1 MEKEKEMAKKYYW
14 LKLKDNFFNQKE
26 VKKLR
31 RIAGGDTY
39 TIIYLKMQLLSI
51 KKDGII
57 EFEGT
62 EKDLAEQLSYE
73 IDEDGDNIQTTLLFL
88 RANNL
93 IEEISENNFLL
104 TKVPDCIGKEGASA
118 ERVRR
123 HRERKALLEKEKEE
137 GLLEEPKKEQEP
149 YSNAKRQRM
158 FRAKKNCEEKQHIP
172 FIEDYMNK
180 KRYNGNYYIVL
191 QRDKF
196 RCALCSSIENLCV
209 HHIDGYDESKPE
221 NSNENKMITLCRHCH
236 SNVHAGSKIN
246 EDTLNSIDYYTE
258 YSNVT
263 LPGNAEVTYSND
275 PVTKSNTEIEKE
287 KEIEKEINN
296 NISKDIFI
304 NKVVSEWNS
313 IGVSPI
319 KLIRGT
325 RQKMLNARIKEYSE
339 EGVLQAINNIKHS
352 DFLKGQNKN
361 SWVITIDWFLKPNN
375 FIKVYEDNYNSKK
388 KTNDPF
394 GNEEIKRKRN
404 YVPIDPT
411 M

>member
-73 IDEDGDNIQTTLLFL
+73 IDEDLNNIQVTLSFL
-88 RANNL
+88 KVNNL

-123 HRERKALLEKEKEE
+123 HRERKALLEKEKEQKM
-137 GLLEEPKKEQEP
+137 LQ
-149 YSNAKRQRM
+149 
-158 FRAKKNCEEKQHIP
+158 C
-172 FIEDYMNK
+172 
-180 KRYNGNYYIVL
+180 NGEVT
-191 QRDKF
+191 
-196 RCALCSSIENLCV
+196 
-209 HHIDGYDESKPE
+209 
-221 NSNENKMITLCRHCH
+221 NSNDVVIE
-236 SNVHAGSKIN
+236 
-246 EDTLNSIDYYTE
+246 
-258 YSNVT
+258 
-263 LPGNAEVTYSND
+263 
-275 PVTKSNTEIEKE
+275 SNTEIEIE

-325 RQKMLNARIKEYSE
+325 RQKMLNARIKEYTE

-404 YVPIDPT
+404 YIPIDPT

>member
-88 RANNL
+88 KANNL

-123 HRERKALLEKEKEE
+123 HRERKALLEKEKEQKM
-137 GLLEEPKKEQEP
+137 LQ
-149 YSNAKRQRM
+149 
-158 FRAKKNCEEKQHIP
+158 C
-172 FIEDYMNK
+172 
-180 KRYNGNYYIVL
+180 NG
-191 QRDKF
+191 
-196 RCALCSSIENLCV
+196 
-209 HHIDGYDESKPE
+209 
-221 NSNENKMITLCRHCH
+221 
-236 SNVHAGSKIN
+236 
-246 EDTLNSIDYYTE
+246 
-258 YSNVT
+258 
-263 LPGNAEVTYSND
+263 EVTDSND
-275 PVTKSNTEIEKE
+275 VVIESNTEIEKE

-325 RQKMLNARIKEYSE
+325 RQKMLNARIKEYTE
-339 EGVLQAINNIKHS
+339 EGILQAINNIKHS

>member
-123 HRERKALLEKEKEE
+123 HRERKALLEKEKEQKM
-137 GLLEEPKKEQEP
+137 LQ
-149 YSNAKRQRM
+149 
-158 FRAKKNCEEKQHIP
+158 C
-172 FIEDYMNK
+172 
-180 KRYNGNYYIVL
+180 NG
-191 QRDKF
+191 
-196 RCALCSSIENLCV
+196 
-209 HHIDGYDESKPE
+209 
-221 NSNENKMITLCRHCH
+221 
-236 SNVHAGSKIN
+236 
-246 EDTLNSIDYYTE
+246 
-258 YSNVT
+258 
-263 LPGNAEVTYSND
+263 EVTSSNN
-275 PVTKSNTEIEKE
+275 VVIESNTEIEKE
-287 KEIEKEINN
+287 IEKEKEINN

>member
-73 IDEDGDNIQTTLLFL
+73 IDEDLNNIQVTLSFL
-88 RANNL
+88 KVNNL

-123 HRERKALLEKEKEE
+123 HRERKALLEKEKEQKM
-137 GLLEEPKKEQEP
+137 LQ
-149 YSNAKRQRM
+149 
-158 FRAKKNCEEKQHIP
+158 C
-172 FIEDYMNK
+172 
-180 KRYNGNYYIVL
+180 NGEVT
-191 QRDKF
+191 
-196 RCALCSSIENLCV
+196 
-209 HHIDGYDESKPE
+209 
-221 NSNENKMITLCRHCH
+221 NSN
-236 SNVHAGSKIN
+236 
-246 EDTLNSIDYYTE
+246 
-258 YSNVT
+258 
-263 LPGNAEVTYSND
+263 ND
-275 PVTKSNTEIEKE
+275 VIKSNTEIEKE
-287 KEIEKEINN
+287 KEIEIEKDN

-325 RQKMLNARIKEYSE
+325 RQRMLNARIKEYSE

-404 YVPIDPT
+404 YIPIDPT

>member
-88 RANNL
+88 KANNL

-123 HRERKALLEKEKEE
+123 HRERKALLEKEKEQKM
-137 GLLEEPKKEQEP
+137 LQ
-149 YSNAKRQRM
+149 
-158 FRAKKNCEEKQHIP
+158 C
-172 FIEDYMNK
+172 
-180 KRYNGNYYIVL
+180 NGEVT
-191 QRDKF
+191 
-196 RCALCSSIENLCV
+196 
-209 HHIDGYDESKPE
+209 
-221 NSNENKMITLCRHCH
+221 NSNDVVIE
-236 SNVHAGSKIN
+236 
-246 EDTLNSIDYYTE
+246 
-258 YSNVT
+258 
-263 LPGNAEVTYSND
+263 
-275 PVTKSNTEIEKE
+275 SNTEIEKEKE

>member
-73 IDEDGDNIQTTLLFL
+73 IDEDLNNIQVTLSFL
-88 RANNL
+88 KVNNL

-123 HRERKALLEKEKEE
+123 HRERKALLEKEKEQ
-137 GLLEEPKKEQEP
+137 K
-149 YSNAKRQRM
+149 M
-158 FRAKKNCEEKQHIP
+158 
-172 FIEDYMNK
+172 
-180 KRYNGNYYIVL
+180 L
-191 QRDKF
+191 Q
-196 RCALCSSIENLCV
+196 CNSEV
-209 HHIDGYDESKPE
+209 T
-221 NSNENKMITLCRHCH
+221 NSNDVVIE
-236 SNVHAGSKIN
+236 
-246 EDTLNSIDYYTE
+246 
-258 YSNVT
+258 
-263 LPGNAEVTYSND
+263 
-275 PVTKSNTEIEKE
+275 SNTEIEIE

-325 RQKMLNARIKEYSE
+325 RQKMLNARIKEYTE

-404 YVPIDPT
+404 YIPIDPT

>member
-73 IDEDGDNIQTTLLFL
+73 IDEDLNNIQVTLSFL
-88 RANNL
+88 KVNNL

-123 HRERKALLEKEKEE
+123 HRERKALLEKEKEQKT
-137 GLLEEPKKEQEP
+137 LQ
-149 YSNAKRQRM
+149 
-158 FRAKKNCEEKQHIP
+158 C
-172 FIEDYMNK
+172 
-180 KRYNGNYYIVL
+180 NGEVT
-191 QRDKF
+191 
-196 RCALCSSIENLCV
+196 
-209 HHIDGYDESKPE
+209 
-221 NSNENKMITLCRHCH
+221 NSNNTVI
-236 SNVHAGSKIN
+236 
-246 EDTLNSIDYYTE
+246 
-258 YSNVT
+258 
-263 LPGNAEVTYSND
+263 
-275 PVTKSNTEIEKE
+275 KSNTEIEKE
-287 KEIEKEINN
+287 KEIEKDN

-404 YVPIDPT
+404 YIPIDPT

>member
-73 IDEDGDNIQTTLLFL
+73 IDEDLNNIQVTLSFL
-88 RANNL
+88 KVNNL

-123 HRERKALLEKEKEE
+123 HRERKALLEKEKEQKM
-137 GLLEEPKKEQEP
+137 LQ
-149 YSNAKRQRM
+149 
-158 FRAKKNCEEKQHIP
+158 C
-172 FIEDYMNK
+172 
-180 KRYNGNYYIVL
+180 NGEVT
-191 QRDKF
+191 
-196 RCALCSSIENLCV
+196 
-209 HHIDGYDESKPE
+209 
-221 NSNENKMITLCRHCH
+221 NSN
-236 SNVHAGSKIN
+236 
-246 EDTLNSIDYYTE
+246 
-258 YSNVT
+258 
-263 LPGNAEVTYSND
+263 NAVI
-275 PVTKSNTEIEKE
+275 KSNTEIEKE
-287 KEIEKEINN
+287 KEIEKDN

-404 YVPIDPT
+404 YIPIDPT

>member
-123 HRERKALLEKEKEE
+123 HRERKALLEKEKEQKM
-137 GLLEEPKKEQEP
+137 LQ
-149 YSNAKRQRM
+149 
-158 FRAKKNCEEKQHIP
+158 C
-172 FIEDYMNK
+172 
-180 KRYNGNYYIVL
+180 NG
-191 QRDKF
+191 
-196 RCALCSSIENLCV
+196 
-209 HHIDGYDESKPE
+209 
-221 NSNENKMITLCRHCH
+221 
-236 SNVHAGSKIN
+236 
-246 EDTLNSIDYYTE
+246 
-258 YSNVT
+258 
-263 LPGNAEVTYSND
+263 EVTDSND
-275 PVTKSNTEIEKE
+275 IVIESNTEIEKE

-325 RQKMLNARIKEYSE
+325 RQKMLNARIKEYTE

>member
-73 IDEDGDNIQTTLLFL
+73 IDEDLNNIQVTLSFL
-88 RANNL
+88 KVNNL

-123 HRERKALLEKEKEE
+123 HRERKALLEKEKEQKM
-137 GLLEEPKKEQEP
+137 LQ
-149 YSNAKRQRM
+149 
-158 FRAKKNCEEKQHIP
+158 C
-172 FIEDYMNK
+172 
-180 KRYNGNYYIVL
+180 NGEVT
-191 QRDKF
+191 
-196 RCALCSSIENLCV
+196 
-209 HHIDGYDESKPE
+209 
-221 NSNENKMITLCRHCH
+221 NSN
-236 SNVHAGSKIN
+236 
-246 EDTLNSIDYYTE
+246 
-258 YSNVT
+258 
-263 LPGNAEVTYSND
+263 NAVI
-275 PVTKSNTEIEKE
+275 KSNTEKE
-287 KEIEKEINN
+287 KEIEKDN

-404 YVPIDPT
+404 YIPIDPT

>member
-73 IDEDGDNIQTTLLFL
+73 IDEDLNNIQVTLSFL
-88 RANNL
+88 KVNNL

-123 HRERKALLEKEKEE
+123 HRERKALLEKEKEQ
-137 GLLEEPKKEQEP
+137 K
-149 YSNAKRQRM
+149 M
-158 FRAKKNCEEKQHIP
+158 
-172 FIEDYMNK
+172 
-180 KRYNGNYYIVL
+180 L
-191 QRDKF
+191 Q
-196 RCALCSSIENLCV
+196 CNSEV
-209 HHIDGYDESKPE
+209 T
-221 NSNENKMITLCRHCH
+221 NSNNTVI
-236 SNVHAGSKIN
+236 
-246 EDTLNSIDYYTE
+246 
-258 YSNVT
+258 
-263 LPGNAEVTYSND
+263 
-275 PVTKSNTEIEKE
+275 KSNTEKEKE
-287 KEIEKEINN
+287 KEIEKDN

-404 YVPIDPT
+404 YIPIDPT

>member
-73 IDEDGDNIQTTLLFL
+73 IDEDLNNIQVTLSFL
-88 RANNL
+88 KVNNL

-123 HRERKALLEKEKEE
+123 HRERKALLEKEKEQKM
-137 GLLEEPKKEQEP
+137 LQ
-149 YSNAKRQRM
+149 
-158 FRAKKNCEEKQHIP
+158 C
-172 FIEDYMNK
+172 
-180 KRYNGNYYIVL
+180 NG
-191 QRDKF
+191 
-196 RCALCSSIENLCV
+196 
-209 HHIDGYDESKPE
+209 
-221 NSNENKMITLCRHCH
+221 
-236 SNVHAGSKIN
+236 
-246 EDTLNSIDYYTE
+246 
-258 YSNVT
+258 
-263 LPGNAEVTYSND
+263 EVTKSNND
-275 PVTKSNTEIEKE
+275 VIKSNTEIEKE
-287 KEIEKEINN
+287 KEIEIEKDN

-404 YVPIDPT
+404 YIPIDPT

>member
-1 MEKEKEMAKKYYW
+1 MAKKYYW

-73 IDEDGDNIQTTLLFL
+73 IDEDLNNIQVTLSFL
-88 RANNL
+88 KVNNL

-123 HRERKALLEKEKEE
+123 HRERKALLEKEKEQKM
-137 GLLEEPKKEQEP
+137 LQ
-149 YSNAKRQRM
+149 
-158 FRAKKNCEEKQHIP
+158 C
-172 FIEDYMNK
+172 
-180 KRYNGNYYIVL
+180 NGEVT
-191 QRDKF
+191 
-196 RCALCSSIENLCV
+196 
-209 HHIDGYDESKPE
+209 
-221 NSNENKMITLCRHCH
+221 NSN
-236 SNVHAGSKIN
+236 
-246 EDTLNSIDYYTE
+246 
-258 YSNVT
+258 
-263 LPGNAEVTYSND
+263 NAVI
-275 PVTKSNTEIEKE
+275 KSNTEIEIEKE
-287 KEIEKEINN
+287 KEIEKDN

-404 YVPIDPT
+404 YIPIDPT

>member
-73 IDEDGDNIQTTLLFL
+73 IDEDLNNIQVTLSFL
-88 RANNL
+88 KVNNL

-123 HRERKALLEKEKEE
+123 HRERKALLEKEKEQKM
-137 GLLEEPKKEQEP
+137 LQ
-149 YSNAKRQRM
+149 
-158 FRAKKNCEEKQHIP
+158 C
-172 FIEDYMNK
+172 
-180 KRYNGNYYIVL
+180 NGEVT
-191 QRDKF
+191 
-196 RCALCSSIENLCV
+196 
-209 HHIDGYDESKPE
+209 
-221 NSNENKMITLCRHCH
+221 NSN
-236 SNVHAGSKIN
+236 
-246 EDTLNSIDYYTE
+246 
-258 YSNVT
+258 
-263 LPGNAEVTYSND
+263 NAVI
-275 PVTKSNTEIEKE
+275 KSNTEIEIEIE

-404 YVPIDPT
+404 YIPIDPT

>member
-73 IDEDGDNIQTTLLFL
+73 IDEDLNNIQVTLSFL
-88 RANNL
+88 KVNNL

-123 HRERKALLEKEKEE
+123 HRERKALLEKEKEQKM
-137 GLLEEPKKEQEP
+137 LQ
-149 YSNAKRQRM
+149 
-158 FRAKKNCEEKQHIP
+158 C
-172 FIEDYMNK
+172 
-180 KRYNGNYYIVL
+180 NGEVT
-191 QRDKF
+191 
-196 RCALCSSIENLCV
+196 
-209 HHIDGYDESKPE
+209 
-221 NSNENKMITLCRHCH
+221 NSN
-236 SNVHAGSKIN
+236 
-246 EDTLNSIDYYTE
+246 
-258 YSNVT
+258 
-263 LPGNAEVTYSND
+263 NAVI
-275 PVTKSNTEIEKE
+275 KSNTEIEKE
-287 KEIEKEINN
+287 KEKEIEKENK
-296 NISKDIFI
+296 ISKDIFI

-404 YVPIDPT
+404 YIPIDPT

>member
-73 IDEDGDNIQTTLLFL
+73 IDEDLNNIQVTLSFL
-88 RANNL
+88 KVNNL

-123 HRERKALLEKEKEE
+123 HRERKALLEKEKEQKM
-137 GLLEEPKKEQEP
+137 LQ
-149 YSNAKRQRM
+149 
-158 FRAKKNCEEKQHIP
+158 C
-172 FIEDYMNK
+172 
-180 KRYNGNYYIVL
+180 NGEVT
-191 QRDKF
+191 
-196 RCALCSSIENLCV
+196 
-209 HHIDGYDESKPE
+209 
-221 NSNENKMITLCRHCH
+221 NSN
-236 SNVHAGSKIN
+236 
-246 EDTLNSIDYYTE
+246 
-258 YSNVT
+258 
-263 LPGNAEVTYSND
+263 NAVI
-275 PVTKSNTEIEKE
+275 KSNTEIEKE
-287 KEIEKEINN
+287 KEKEIEKDN

-325 RQKMLNARIKEYSE
+325 RQKMLNARIKEYTE

-404 YVPIDPT
+404 YIPIDPT

>member
-1 MEKEKEMAKKYYW
+1 MEKDEEMSKKYYW

-31 RIAGGDTY
+31 KIAGGDTY

-51 KKDGII
+51 KKNGII
-57 EFEGT
+57 EFDGT
-62 EKDLAEQLSYE
+62 EKDLDEQLSYE
-73 IDEDGDNIQTTLLFL
+73 IDEDLDNIQVTLSFL
-88 RANNL
+88 KVNNL
-93 IEEISENNFLL
+93 IEEVSENNFLL

-123 HRERKALLEKEKEE
+123 HRERKALLEKEKEQ
-137 GLLEEPKKEQEP
+137 K
-149 YSNAKRQRM
+149 M
-158 FRAKKNCEEKQHIP
+158 
-172 FIEDYMNK
+172 
-180 KRYNGNYYIVL
+180 L
-191 QRDKF
+191 Q
-196 RCALCSSIENLCV
+196 CN
-209 HHIDGYDESKPE
+209 DEVT
-221 NSNENKMITLCRHCH
+221 NSNNT
-236 SNVHAGSKIN
+236 
-246 EDTLNSIDYYTE
+246 
-258 YSNVT
+258 
-263 LPGNAEVTYSND
+263 
-275 PVTKSNTEIEKE
+275 VTKCNTEIEIEKE

-304 NKVVSEWNS
+304 NKVVYEWNT

-388 KTNDPF
+388 KTNDSF
-394 GNEEIKRKRN
+394 DNF
-404 YVPIDPT
+404 
-411 M
+411 

>member
-73 IDEDGDNIQTTLLFL
+73 IDEDLNNIQVTLSFL
-88 RANNL
+88 KANNL

-123 HRERKALLEKEKEE
+123 HRERKALLEKEKEQKM
-137 GLLEEPKKEQEP
+137 LQ
-149 YSNAKRQRM
+149 
-158 FRAKKNCEEKQHIP
+158 C
-172 FIEDYMNK
+172 
-180 KRYNGNYYIVL
+180 NGEVT
-191 QRDKF
+191 
-196 RCALCSSIENLCV
+196 
-209 HHIDGYDESKPE
+209 
-221 NSNENKMITLCRHCH
+221 NSN
-236 SNVHAGSKIN
+236 
-246 EDTLNSIDYYTE
+246 
-258 YSNVT
+258 
-263 LPGNAEVTYSND
+263 NAVI
-275 PVTKSNTEIEKE
+275 KSNTEIEKE
-287 KEIEKEINN
+287 KEIEIEKDN

-404 YVPIDPT
+404 YIPIDPT

>member
-1 MEKEKEMAKKYYW
+1 MENQKEMAKKYYW

-62 EKDLAEQLSYE
+62 ERDLAEQLSYE

-88 RANNL
+88 KANNL

-123 HRERKALLEKEKEE
+123 HRERKALLEKEKEQKM
-137 GLLEEPKKEQEP
+137 LQ
-149 YSNAKRQRM
+149 
-158 FRAKKNCEEKQHIP
+158 C
-172 FIEDYMNK
+172 
-180 KRYNGNYYIVL
+180 NG
-191 QRDKF
+191 
-196 RCALCSSIENLCV
+196 
-209 HHIDGYDESKPE
+209 
-221 NSNENKMITLCRHCH
+221 
-236 SNVHAGSKIN
+236 
-246 EDTLNSIDYYTE
+246 
-258 YSNVT
+258 
-263 LPGNAEVTYSND
+263 EVTDSND
-275 PVTKSNTEIEKE
+275 TVIESNTEIE

-304 NKVVSEWNS
+304 NEVVSEWNS

>member
-73 IDEDGDNIQTTLLFL
+73 IDEDLNNIQVTLSFL
-88 RANNL
+88 KVNNL

-123 HRERKALLEKEKEE
+123 HRERKALLEKEKERKM
-137 GLLEEPKKEQEP
+137 LQ
-149 YSNAKRQRM
+149 
-158 FRAKKNCEEKQHIP
+158 C
-172 FIEDYMNK
+172 
-180 KRYNGNYYIVL
+180 NGEVT
-191 QRDKF
+191 
-196 RCALCSSIENLCV
+196 
-209 HHIDGYDESKPE
+209 
-221 NSNENKMITLCRHCH
+221 NSN
-236 SNVHAGSKIN
+236 
-246 EDTLNSIDYYTE
+246 
-258 YSNVT
+258 
-263 LPGNAEVTYSND
+263 NA
-275 PVTKSNTEIEKE
+275 VTKCNTEIEKE
-287 KEIEKEINN
+287 IEIEKDN

-404 YVPIDPT
+404 YIPIDPT

>member
-73 IDEDGDNIQTTLLFL
+73 IDEDLNNIQVTLSFL
-88 RANNL
+88 KVNNL

-123 HRERKALLEKEKEE
+123 HRERKALLEKEKEQKM
-137 GLLEEPKKEQEP
+137 LQ
-149 YSNAKRQRM
+149 
-158 FRAKKNCEEKQHIP
+158 C
-172 FIEDYMNK
+172 
-180 KRYNGNYYIVL
+180 NGEVT
-191 QRDKF
+191 
-196 RCALCSSIENLCV
+196 
-209 HHIDGYDESKPE
+209 
-221 NSNENKMITLCRHCH
+221 NSN
-236 SNVHAGSKIN
+236 
-246 EDTLNSIDYYTE
+246 
-258 YSNVT
+258 
-263 LPGNAEVTYSND
+263 NAVI
-275 PVTKSNTEIEKE
+275 KSNTEIEKE

>member
-73 IDEDGDNIQTTLLFL
+73 IDENLDNIQVTLSFL
-88 RANNL
+88 KVNNL

-123 HRERKALLEKEKEE
+123 HRERKALLEKEKEQKM
-137 GLLEEPKKEQEP
+137 LQ
-149 YSNAKRQRM
+149 
-158 FRAKKNCEEKQHIP
+158 C
-172 FIEDYMNK
+172 
-180 KRYNGNYYIVL
+180 NGEVT
-191 QRDKF
+191 
-196 RCALCSSIENLCV
+196 
-209 HHIDGYDESKPE
+209 
-221 NSNENKMITLCRHCH
+221 NSN
-236 SNVHAGSKIN
+236 
-246 EDTLNSIDYYTE
+246 NS
-258 YSNVT
+258 
-263 LPGNAEVTYSND
+263 
-275 PVTKSNTEIEKE
+275 VTKCNTEIEKE
-287 KEIEKEINN
+287 KEIEIEKDN

-325 RQKMLNARIKEYSE
+325 RQKMLNARIKEYTE

-388 KTNDPF
+388 NTNDPF

-404 YVPIDPT
+404 YIPIDPT

>member
-73 IDEDGDNIQTTLLFL
+73 IDENLDNIQVTLSFL
-88 RANNL
+88 KANNL

-123 HRERKALLEKEKEE
+123 HRERKALLEKEKEQKM
-137 GLLEEPKKEQEP
+137 LQ
-149 YSNAKRQRM
+149 
-158 FRAKKNCEEKQHIP
+158 C
-172 FIEDYMNK
+172 
-180 KRYNGNYYIVL
+180 NG
-191 QRDKF
+191 
-196 RCALCSSIENLCV
+196 
-209 HHIDGYDESKPE
+209 
-221 NSNENKMITLCRHCH
+221 
-236 SNVHAGSKIN
+236 
-246 EDTLNSIDYYTE
+246 
-258 YSNVT
+258 
-263 LPGNAEVTYSND
+263 EVTD
-275 PVTKSNTEIEKE
+275 SNTEIEIE
-287 KEIEKEINN
+287 KEVEKEINN

-325 RQKMLNARIKEYSE
+325 RQKMLNARIKEYTE

>member
-73 IDEDGDNIQTTLLFL
+73 IDEDLNNIQVTLSFL
-88 RANNL
+88 KVNNL

-123 HRERKALLEKEKEE
+123 HRERKALLEKEKEQKM
-137 GLLEEPKKEQEP
+137 LQ
-149 YSNAKRQRM
+149 
-158 FRAKKNCEEKQHIP
+158 C
-172 FIEDYMNK
+172 
-180 KRYNGNYYIVL
+180 NGEVT
-191 QRDKF
+191 
-196 RCALCSSIENLCV
+196 
-209 HHIDGYDESKPE
+209 
-221 NSNENKMITLCRHCH
+221 NSNNTVI
-236 SNVHAGSKIN
+236 
-246 EDTLNSIDYYTE
+246 
-258 YSNVT
+258 
-263 LPGNAEVTYSND
+263 
-275 PVTKSNTEIEKE
+275 KSNTEIEKE
-287 KEIEKEINN
+287 KEKEIEKDN

-325 RQKMLNARIKEYSE
+325 RQRMLNARIKEYSE

-404 YVPIDPT
+404 YIPIDPT

>member
-73 IDEDGDNIQTTLLFL
+73 IDEDLNNIQVTLSFL
-88 RANNL
+88 KVNNL

-123 HRERKALLEKEKEE
+123 HRERKALLEKEKEQKM
-137 GLLEEPKKEQEP
+137 LQ
-149 YSNAKRQRM
+149 
-158 FRAKKNCEEKQHIP
+158 C
-172 FIEDYMNK
+172 
-180 KRYNGNYYIVL
+180 NGEVT
-191 QRDKF
+191 
-196 RCALCSSIENLCV
+196 
-209 HHIDGYDESKPE
+209 
-221 NSNENKMITLCRHCH
+221 NSN
-236 SNVHAGSKIN
+236 
-246 EDTLNSIDYYTE
+246 
-258 YSNVT
+258 
-263 LPGNAEVTYSND
+263 NAVI
-275 PVTKSNTEIEKE
+275 KSNTEIEKE
-287 KEIEKEINN
+287 KEKEIEKDN

-304 NKVVSEWNS
+304 NNVVSEWNS

>member
-123 HRERKALLEKEKEE
+123 HRERKALLEKEKEQKMLQCNGE
-137 GLLEEPKKEQEP
+137 VT
-149 YSNAKRQRM
+149 
-158 FRAKKNCEEKQHIP
+158 
-172 FIEDYMNK
+172 
-180 KRYNGNYYIVL
+180 NGNNTV
-191 QRDKF
+191 
-196 RCALCSSIENLCV
+196 IE
-209 HHIDGYDESKPE
+209 
-221 NSNENKMITLCRHCH
+221 
-236 SNVHAGSKIN
+236 
-246 EDTLNSIDYYTE
+246 
-258 YSNVT
+258 
-263 LPGNAEVTYSND
+263 
-275 PVTKSNTEIEKE
+275 SNTEKEKEKE

>member
-73 IDEDGDNIQTTLLFL
+73 IDEDLNNIQVTLSFL
-88 RANNL
+88 KVNNL

-123 HRERKALLEKEKEE
+123 HRERKALLEKEKEQKM
-137 GLLEEPKKEQEP
+137 LQ
-149 YSNAKRQRM
+149 
-158 FRAKKNCEEKQHIP
+158 C
-172 FIEDYMNK
+172 
-180 KRYNGNYYIVL
+180 NGEVT
-191 QRDKF
+191 
-196 RCALCSSIENLCV
+196 
-209 HHIDGYDESKPE
+209 
-221 NSNENKMITLCRHCH
+221 NSN
-236 SNVHAGSKIN
+236 
-246 EDTLNSIDYYTE
+246 
-258 YSNVT
+258 
-263 LPGNAEVTYSND
+263 NAVI
-275 PVTKSNTEIEKE
+275 KSNTEIEKE
-287 KEIEKEINN
+287 IEIEKDN

-404 YVPIDPT
+404 YIPIDPT

>member
-73 IDEDGDNIQTTLLFL
+73 IDEDLNNIQVTLSFL
-88 RANNL
+88 KVNNL

-123 HRERKALLEKEKEE
+123 HRERKALLEKEKEQKM
-137 GLLEEPKKEQEP
+137 LQ
-149 YSNAKRQRM
+149 
-158 FRAKKNCEEKQHIP
+158 C
-172 FIEDYMNK
+172 
-180 KRYNGNYYIVL
+180 NGEVT
-191 QRDKF
+191 
-196 RCALCSSIENLCV
+196 
-209 HHIDGYDESKPE
+209 
-221 NSNENKMITLCRHCH
+221 NSN
-236 SNVHAGSKIN
+236 
-246 EDTLNSIDYYTE
+246 
-258 YSNVT
+258 
-263 LPGNAEVTYSND
+263 NAVI
-275 PVTKSNTEIEKE
+275 KSNTEIEKE
-287 KEIEKEINN
+287 KEKEIEKDN

-339 EGVLQAINNIKHS
+339 EGILQAINNIKHS

-404 YVPIDPT
+404 YIPIDPT

>member
-73 IDEDGDNIQTTLLFL
+73 IDENLDNIQVTLSFL
-88 RANNL
+88 KANNL

-123 HRERKALLEKEKEE
+123 HRERKALLEKEKEQKM
-137 GLLEEPKKEQEP
+137 LQ
-149 YSNAKRQRM
+149 
-158 FRAKKNCEEKQHIP
+158 C
-172 FIEDYMNK
+172 
-180 KRYNGNYYIVL
+180 NGEVT
-191 QRDKF
+191 
-196 RCALCSSIENLCV
+196 
-209 HHIDGYDESKPE
+209 
-221 NSNENKMITLCRHCH
+221 NSNDVVIE
-236 SNVHAGSKIN
+236 
-246 EDTLNSIDYYTE
+246 
-258 YSNVT
+258 
-263 LPGNAEVTYSND
+263 
-275 PVTKSNTEIEKE
+275 SNTEIEIE

-325 RQKMLNARIKEYSE
+325 RQKMLNARIKEYTE

-394 GNEEIKRKRN
+394 GNEEIKKKRL
-404 YVPIDPT
+404 YIPIDPT

>member
-88 RANNL
+88 KANNL

-123 HRERKALLEKEKEE
+123 HRERKALLEKEKEQKM
-137 GLLEEPKKEQEP
+137 LQ
-149 YSNAKRQRM
+149 
-158 FRAKKNCEEKQHIP
+158 C
-172 FIEDYMNK
+172 
-180 KRYNGNYYIVL
+180 NGEVT
-191 QRDKF
+191 
-196 RCALCSSIENLCV
+196 
-209 HHIDGYDESKPE
+209 
-221 NSNENKMITLCRHCH
+221 NSNNTVIE
-236 SNVHAGSKIN
+236 
-246 EDTLNSIDYYTE
+246 
-258 YSNVT
+258 
-263 LPGNAEVTYSND
+263 
-275 PVTKSNTEIEKE
+275 SNTEIEKE

-296 NISKDIFI
+296 NISKDIFT

-313 IGVSPI
+313 IGISPI

-325 RQKMLNARIKEYSE
+325 RQKMLNARTKEYSE

-388 KTNDPF
+388 KTNDSF
-394 GNEEIKRKRN
+394 DNF
-404 YVPIDPT
+404 
-411 M
+411 

>member
-73 IDEDGDNIQTTLLFL
+73 IDEDLNNIQVTLSFL
-88 RANNL
+88 KVNNL

-123 HRERKALLEKEKEE
+123 HRERKALLEKEKEQKM
-137 GLLEEPKKEQEP
+137 LQ
-149 YSNAKRQRM
+149 
-158 FRAKKNCEEKQHIP
+158 C
-172 FIEDYMNK
+172 
-180 KRYNGNYYIVL
+180 NGEVT
-191 QRDKF
+191 
-196 RCALCSSIENLCV
+196 
-209 HHIDGYDESKPE
+209 
-221 NSNENKMITLCRHCH
+221 NSN
-236 SNVHAGSKIN
+236 
-246 EDTLNSIDYYTE
+246 
-258 YSNVT
+258 
-263 LPGNAEVTYSND
+263 NAVI
-275 PVTKSNTEIEKE
+275 KSNTEKE
-287 KEIEKEINN
+287 KEIEIEKDN

-404 YVPIDPT
+404 YIPIDPT

>member
-73 IDEDGDNIQTTLLFL
+73 IDEDLNNIQVTLSFL
-88 RANNL
+88 KVNNL

-123 HRERKALLEKEKEE
+123 HRERKALLEKEKEQKM
-137 GLLEEPKKEQEP
+137 LQ
-149 YSNAKRQRM
+149 
-158 FRAKKNCEEKQHIP
+158 C
-172 FIEDYMNK
+172 
-180 KRYNGNYYIVL
+180 NGEVT
-191 QRDKF
+191 
-196 RCALCSSIENLCV
+196 
-209 HHIDGYDESKPE
+209 
-221 NSNENKMITLCRHCH
+221 NSNNTVI
-236 SNVHAGSKIN
+236 
-246 EDTLNSIDYYTE
+246 
-258 YSNVT
+258 
-263 LPGNAEVTYSND
+263 
-275 PVTKSNTEIEKE
+275 KSNTEIEKE
-287 KEIEKEINN
+287 IEIEKDN

-404 YVPIDPT
+404 YIPIDPT

>member
-73 IDEDGDNIQTTLLFL
+73 IDENLDNIQVTLSFL
-88 RANNL
+88 KVNNL

-123 HRERKALLEKEKEE
+123 HRERKALLEKEKEQKM
-137 GLLEEPKKEQEP
+137 LQ
-149 YSNAKRQRM
+149 
-158 FRAKKNCEEKQHIP
+158 C
-172 FIEDYMNK
+172 
-180 KRYNGNYYIVL
+180 NGEVT
-191 QRDKF
+191 
-196 RCALCSSIENLCV
+196 
-209 HHIDGYDESKPE
+209 
-221 NSNENKMITLCRHCH
+221 NSN
-236 SNVHAGSKIN
+236 
-246 EDTLNSIDYYTE
+246 
-258 YSNVT
+258 
-263 LPGNAEVTYSND
+263 NAVI
-275 PVTKSNTEIEKE
+275 KSNTEIEKE
-287 KEIEKEINN
+287 KEKEKDN

-325 RQKMLNARIKEYSE
+325 RQRMLNARIKEYSE

-404 YVPIDPT
+404 YIPIDPT

>member
-123 HRERKALLEKEKEE
+123 HRERKALLEKEKEQKM
-137 GLLEEPKKEQEP
+137 LQ
-149 YSNAKRQRM
+149 
-158 FRAKKNCEEKQHIP
+158 C
-172 FIEDYMNK
+172 
-180 KRYNGNYYIVL
+180 NG
-191 QRDKF
+191 
-196 RCALCSSIENLCV
+196 
-209 HHIDGYDESKPE
+209 
-221 NSNENKMITLCRHCH
+221 
-236 SNVHAGSKIN
+236 
-246 EDTLNSIDYYTE
+246 
-258 YSNVT
+258 
-263 LPGNAEVTYSND
+263 EVTDSND
-275 PVTKSNTEIEKE
+275 VVIESNTEIERE
-287 KEIEKEINN
+287 IEIEKEINN

-325 RQKMLNARIKEYSE
+325 RQKMLNARIKEYTE
-339 EGVLQAINNIKHS
+339 EGILQAINNIKHS